1 MSKPQQ
7 RRDVLHAL
15 YAQSF
20 ASKQAM
26 LAQAWRAFTDAAD
39 EATIDELHQRVHRL
53 AGSAPTYGYELLGR
67 LAHAVDSQL
76 AEWERVP
83 SATRDGSAALVQR
96 LATPMQALLDCLA
109 RHAAD
114 PPPQLR

>member
-1 MSKPQQ
+1 MSDPRK
-7 RRDVLHAL
+7 RRDVLHAR

-20 ASKQAM
+20 ASKHAM
-26 LAQAWRAFTDAAD
+26 LAEAWRAFTDAAD
-39 EATIDELHQRVHRL
+39 EANIDDLHQRVHRL

-76 AEWERVP
+76 AEWKRLP
-83 SATRDGSAALVQR
+83 SATREGSAALAQR
-96 LATPMQALLDCLA
+96 LKTPMQALLDCLA

-114 PPPQLR
+114 PVAAVR

>member
-1 MSKPQQ
+1 
-7 RRDVLHAL
+7 
-15 YAQSF
+15 
-20 ASKQAM
+20 M
-26 LAQAWRAFTDAAD
+26 LAEAWRAFTDAAD
-39 EATIDELHQRVHRL
+39 EANIDDLHQRVHRL

-76 AEWERVP
+76 AEWKRLP
-83 SATRDGSAALVQR
+83 SATREGSAALAQR

-114 PPPQLR
+114 PVAAVR

>member
-1 MSKPQQ
+1 MSDPQQ
-7 RRDVLHAL
+7 RWDFLHAR

-20 ASKQAM
+20 ASKHAM

-39 EATIDELHQRVHRL
+39 EANIDELHQLVHRL

-67 LAHAVDSQL
+67 FAHAVDNQL
-76 AEWERVP
+76 AEWADLPFAARG
-83 SATRDGSAALVQR
+83 GSAALAQR
-96 LATPMQALLDCLA
+96 LTAPMQALLDCLA

-114 PPPQLR
+114 PSAQLH